1 MTASAFT
8 LDRFRLAG
16 RGHLHGARCI
26 LQGDSPVSGPVPA
39 MAPASASYLAHVGLE
54 CALKARI
61 LEKGGCASVDELTKK
76 HPKVYDPLFTTKQ
89 GHDLDKLARDLG
101 VEGLFRTLGKGWRED
116 ECWKRLS
123 SSKRPYSLRYGA
135 EDLDD
140 AAVAED
146 VARCAE
152 LVEVLLSGL
161 RRMRREKR
169 PEKK

>member
-1 MTASAFT
+1 MTASVFT

-26 LQGDSPVSGPVPA
+26 LQNDPPSSGPVPA
-39 MAPASASYLAHVGLE
+39 LASASASYLVHVALE

-61 LEKGGCASVDELTKK
+61 LEKGGCDSVEELTKK
-76 HPKVYDPLFTTKQ
+76 HPKVYGPLFTTKQ
-89 GHDLDKLARDLG
+89 GHDLDKLAKDLG
-101 VEGLFRTLGKGWRED
+101 VDRLLATLGKGWRED

-123 SSKRPYSLRYGA
+123 SSNRPYSLRYGT

-146 VARCAE
+146 VERCAE
-152 LVEVLLSGL
+152 LLEVLLSGL
-161 RRMRREKR
+161 RRMRRDRR